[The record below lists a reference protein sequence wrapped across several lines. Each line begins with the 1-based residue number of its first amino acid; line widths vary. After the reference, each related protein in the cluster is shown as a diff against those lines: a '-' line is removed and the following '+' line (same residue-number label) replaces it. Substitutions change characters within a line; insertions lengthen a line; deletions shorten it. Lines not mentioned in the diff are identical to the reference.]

1 MILLFVM
8 ICSTYHSI
16 DLGMNY
22 LAAVFEASMDFQLDH
37 LKTIGCNPN
46 EYINSGFLIMN
57 LELMRRIIWLK
68 NL

>member
-1 MILLFVM
+1 MVQL
-8 ICSTYHSI
+8 YHSI

-57 LELMRRIIWLK
+57 LELMREG
-68 NL
+68 